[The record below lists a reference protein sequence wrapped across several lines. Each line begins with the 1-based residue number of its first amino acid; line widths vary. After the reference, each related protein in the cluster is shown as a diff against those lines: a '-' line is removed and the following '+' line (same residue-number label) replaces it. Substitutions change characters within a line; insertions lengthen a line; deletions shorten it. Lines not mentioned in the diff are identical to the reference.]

1 VTLAA
6 VAALAFTL
14 LPVASASAKTA
25 KRDVLS
31 MIAPPELVAG
41 QAAVLHGRLTD
52 RASHRPIGRAAV
64 TVYYK
69 RPGIRSWTAL
79 KRGRT
84 NRHGYYTATI
94 TVPSTGYLAAH
105 FAGNGAHVAK
115 WSRSALI
122 AMHASAPAA
131 AVPVSA
137 APTPTKSAPASTIPA
152 DGTNY
157 WASNGCHYY
166 VANRTWYA
174 DYCVAY
180 QTDSAGRAITTVINV
195 YAYNSSAPSHV
206 GPLLYQL
213 STGSPEWIVWR
224 VPSDPEFETVLWT
237 AVPRNNIY
245 AEPKIEIY
253 FEGHLEWTSVA
264 ELQQLIATL
273 QTLLA
278 LEQQQGITPAPTN
291 LVTVGGASET
301 SQALTDLANGV
312 DRLGGNAQL
321 GQAASNVFSLGIS
334 EPFTPGVCGE
344 YGYYCYPIP

>member
-1 VTLAA
+1 
-6 VAALAFTL
+6 
-14 LPVASASAKTA
+14 
-25 KRDVLS
+25 
-31 MIAPPELVAG
+31 
-41 QAAVLHGRLTD
+41 
-52 RASHRPIGRAAV
+52 
-64 TVYYK
+64 
-69 RPGIRSWTAL
+69 
-79 KRGRT
+79 
-84 NRHGYYTATI
+84 
-94 TVPSTGYLAAH
+94 
-105 FAGNGAHVAK
+105 
-115 WSRSALI
+115 
-122 AMHASAPAA
+122 MHASAPAA